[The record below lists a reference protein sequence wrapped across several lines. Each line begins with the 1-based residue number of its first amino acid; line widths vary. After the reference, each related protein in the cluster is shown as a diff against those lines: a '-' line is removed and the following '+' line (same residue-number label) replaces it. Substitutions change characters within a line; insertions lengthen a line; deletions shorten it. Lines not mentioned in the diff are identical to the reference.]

1 MAAAES
7 DDFRVPPLNKVA
19 TDAGILSSHGISL
32 NLPDS
37 PSDGRPAA
45 VKHM

>member
-1 MAAAES
+1 MAEDS

-32 NLPDS
+32 ELPNTA
-37 PSDGRPAA
+37 SDGRPAV